1 MKRPPHRLRHASVGS
16 LLAAAFRVAFCF
28 AAVVLCICRASRGVL
43 TGEVELPVRA
53 LSVTV
58 TTTDPDWFT
67 IALLALMVAAVF
79 FGFLTILF
87 ARQLVKTYQS

>member
-1 MKRPPHRLRHASVGS
+1 
-16 LLAAAFRVAFCF
+16 
-28 AAVVLCICRASRGVL
+28 VL